1 LSDFEYSDEFKNRF
15 FALIGMIGNVKK
27 ASEIAGVTHD
37 QIARWRDGLAR
48 PAFFPMAKL
57 CAAANVSVDWLLTG
71 REWKNS
77 APIVQQDTD
86 VVLIPMLNVI
96 ASAGHGSNNGHIE
109 IISKLPFSRKILR
122 DMGVN
127 ADYVEFIQLKGDS
140 MSPTISDGATVLVDR
155 SKKDLRGDEIYVVSL
170 GDEVRIK
177 RVQKGIDISITLIS
191 DNEKFY
197 PPERLSSADAEQ
209 LRVHGRVFWT
219 EKLL

>member
-1 LSDFEYSDEFKNRF
+1 MSDFEYSDEFKNRF

-77 APIVQQDTD
+77 APIVQQDPD

-177 RVQKGIDISITLIS
+177 RVQKGIDRSITLIS